1 MVVGATLAPITV
13 LASIDFLY
21 VPASDVDAAARW
33 YVDVLG
39 ARVEWKVR
47 GMGTTVACVRLAD
60 AGPALLL
67 SGHLDAGPPI
77 VVSRVDDYGSTV
89 AALRA
94 AGAADLHE
102 LEIPHGP
109 CASFRLPDGQRG
121 AIYQLVR
128 PEAATVFDGRFDP

>member
-1 MVVGATLAPITV
+1 M

-21 VPASDVDAAARW
+21 VPAAEVDVAARW

-39 ARVEWKVR
+39 ARLEWRVR
-47 GMGTTVACVRLAD
+47 GMGTLVACVRLAE

-67 SGHLDAGPPI
+67 SGHLDPGPP
-77 VVSRVDDYGSTV
+77 VVVARVADYSKTV
-89 AALRA
+89 AALSA
-94 AGAADLHE
+94 AGADGLHE

-121 AIYQLVR
+121 AVYQLVR
-128 PEAATVFDGRFDP
+128 PEAVTIFDGRLDP